1 MRATTAASNAS
12 LVDSHTNQVSSLPRL
27 RTPRE
32 LHEQTGV
39 PVSTWYT
46 LIARGDLP
54 AVRIGR
60 SVRLREPDV
69 VTYLESR
76 TSAPNKFKTDPPIR
90 ERQLEFEYATPDN
103 PNQIGG

>member
-1 MRATTAASNAS
+1 MRANPTPSAIP
-12 LVDSHTNQVSSLPRL
+12 LVPSHTNETSGLPRL

-69 VTYLESR
+69 IAYLDTR
-76 TSAPNKFKTDPPIR
+76 TGALNPAKTDALTRP
-90 ERQLEFEYATPDN
+90 RQLNLEYAP
-103 PNQIGG
+103 QE